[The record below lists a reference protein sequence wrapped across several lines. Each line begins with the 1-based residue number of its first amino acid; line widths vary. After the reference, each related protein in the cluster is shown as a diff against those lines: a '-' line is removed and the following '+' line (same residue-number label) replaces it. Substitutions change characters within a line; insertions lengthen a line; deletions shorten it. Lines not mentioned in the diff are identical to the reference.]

1 MTEIE
6 TLYELPNYA
15 YQKYKRVVKGNEDIT
30 LEMARRKLTRNIL
43 LGKRVYKD
51 SHHRHMELILYGKL
65 KIRINQ
71 TYDGRQVITGI
82 WNNCRPDEEWTLHTK
97 KYAKLNKRLGIG
109 G

>member
-6 TLYELPNYA
+6 TMYELPNYA
-15 YQKYKRVVKGNEDIT
+15 YKKYKQVVKGNENT
-30 LEMARRKLTRNIL
+30 SHEMARKKLTRNIL

-51 SHHRHMELILYGKL
+51 HTYNQELYLYGHLKL
-65 KIRINQ
+65 RVNITIDNR
-71 TYDGRQVITGI
+71 RVITGI
-82 WNNCRPDEEWTLHTK
+82 WNNCRPDEEWTLHAK